1 MRLLLQIIVLSILTL
16 FFAVSI
22 NASTLSFEKDARN
35 PLTHSFFALQTTG
48 FYDQGKYNLWYT
60 SSNGINLK
68 LGFATSV
75 DGVQWSSGSIIPL
88 SDPGD
93 NHDPSYFHDTTGS
106 FLYYISEPA
115 EGSGSNIQIHRTK
128 LLDQSYGEVELIM
141 LPRQP
146 WNAQKLSCPYVY
158 FENDVY
164 SMFYCG
170 TSGSGWQL
178 GMATSSDGVN
188 FTPCTNNPVVT
199 GSNLGNTQLF
209 VDNDGVKHLLFH
221 SDSGVEQVETTDT
234 VSCSTQWSNRRTVI
248 ARNTV
253 YDQNQIIAPTAMNTD
268 TGWVLFYTARGLGTN
283 FEWRL
288 ARANELINAKHAIV
302 LVPGYF
308 SSWNKEGLLHNNS
321 DGSSWYIPSFVKEYD
336 GFLQTLH
343 TLGYEEGT
351 DLFVFAYDWRKPLQ
365 HSTDDLENFLQQN
378 IWSHDPDR
386 KVDLVGHSFGG
397 VLSRVYSQKF
407 PSERIGKIVTVGAP
421 HRGVIQTYSP
431 LEAGEVLRDNSLFWF
446 GTKLMIYLNRL
457 DYRTDRDLVRSLIP
471 SLFDLFPTYE
481 FLRTSHGNMK
491 PVASLSIQNTFLPS
505 YNSDTSTVQDK
516 LTVIYGDKDSKSSPN
531 LYQVSD
537 KRGVNKVLGIYADG
551 EPIRT
556 SYTNGDYLVP
566 LQSAQ
571 LGSQELSLP
580 LDHTELIYT
589 QSGIEAIL
597 NSLQI
602 EHATLNIAEGSAT
615 SISPSIFVLAQ
626 SPVQMTLTSQNGSYS
641 EEDGIL
647 VVPNAPQGSYTLSIS
662 KQNPGPYRIT
672 LAQISRN
679 NDTWEQFEGVIDQ
692 ADVGETDIYSI
703 EFNSTK
709 STQQIT
715 KMKCKKMH
723 RGKSRSPNTRE
734 CKKFARLE
742 WESTE

>member
-16 FFAVSI
+16 FFAVSV
-22 NASTLSFEKDARN
+22 NASTLSFEKDGRN

-60 SSNGINLK
+60 SSNGVNLK

-128 LLDQSYGEVELIM
+128 LLDQSYGEVEPIM

-209 VDNDGVKHLLFH
+209 VDNDGVKHLIFH
-221 SDSGVEQVETTDT
+221 SDSGVEQVETSDS
-234 VSCSTQWSNRRTVI
+234 VSCLTQWSNRRTVI
-248 ARNTV
+248 GRNTA
-253 YDQNQIIAPTAMNTD
+253 YDQNQIIAPTVMSTD
-268 TGWVLFYTARGLGTN
+268 TGRVLFYTARGPGTN

-288 ARANELINAKHAIV
+288 ARANELINTKHAIV

-308 SSWNKEGLLHNNS
+308 SSWNKEGLLHNSS
-321 DGSSWYIPSFVKEYD
+321 DGSSWYIPSFVKEYN
-336 GFLQTLH
+336 GFLRTLH
-343 TLGYEEGT
+343 DLGYGDGKE
-351 DLFVFAYDWRKPLQ
+351 LFVFAYDWRKPIQ
-365 HSTDDLENFLQQN
+365 QSTDDLENFLQQN
-378 IWSHDPDR
+378 IWSHEPHR

-397 VLSRVYSQKF
+397 LLSRVYGQKF
-407 PSERIGKIVTVGAP
+407 PSNQIGKIVTVGAP

-431 LEAGEVLRDNSLFWF
+431 LEAGEVLRENSLFWL
-446 GTKLMIYLNRL
+446 GTKLMIHLNRL

-471 SLFDLFPTYE
+471 SLFDLFPTYD
-481 FLRTSHGNMK
+481 FLRTSRGELK
-491 PVASLSIQNTFLPS
+491 PVASLSIQNTVLQSF
-505 YNSDTSTVQDK
+505 NSDISSILDK
-516 LTVIYGDKDSKSSPN
+516 LTVIYGDKNPKSSPY

-537 KRGVNKVLGIYADG
+537 KRGINKVLGIYTDG
-551 EPIRT
+551 EPIKTGYT
-556 SYTNGDYLVP
+556 SGDYLVP
-566 LQSAQ
+566 VQSAW

-580 LDHTELIYT
+580 LDHTELIYSP
-589 QSGIEAIL
+589 SGIAAIL
-597 NSLQI
+597 DSLQI
-602 EHATLNIAEGSAT
+602 EHATSDITEGSVT
-615 SISPSIFVLAQ
+615 TISPSILVLAQ
-626 SPVQMTLTSQNGSYS
+626 SPVQMSITNQNETYS

-647 VVPNAPQGSYTLSIS
+647 VVPNAPQGGYTLSIT
-662 KQNPGPYRIT
+662 KQSPGPYRIT
-672 LAQISRN
+672 VAQISRK

-692 ADVGETDIYSI
+692 ADVGETDVYSI

-709 STQQIT
+709 STPQIS
-715 KMKCKKMH
+715 KKKCKKMY

-734 CKKFARLE
+734 CKKFAHHE
-742 WESTE
+742 WKSSE